1 MECFRELKESRELP
15 ALAEVPELREEEA
28 LGRAASVLRAEL
40 NALSLFLNLQ
50 QLEEPQERAVWVDQE
65 EEREDVAQLRVELK
79 AV

>member
-1 MECFRELKESRELP
+1 VASGP
-15 ALAEVPELREEEA
+15 
-28 LGRAASVLRAEL
+28 RAGL
-40 NALSLFLNLQ
+40 NASSLFLNLQ